1 MANVIRLNGVKRI
14 EVNDEGEYILL
25 PVGDDQFLRNFY
37 ALVDEAQKKAAEI
50 QTDSNDI
57 LGSMDVIVAFDKY
70 MMERVDGLFGAETCH
85 KVFGNILPGVEMYLE
100 FFTLLTPYLEE
111 YKKDRAEAIS
121 KYSAGRRGSSV

>member
-85 KVFGNILPGVEMYLE
+85 KVFGNILPGVEMFLE

-111 YKKDRAEAIS
+111 YKKTVR
-121 KYSAGRRGSSV
+121 KQ

>member
-50 QTDSNDI
+50 QTLVCLVTSVLKTPCTLIRIPDI
-57 LGSMDVIVAFDKY
+57 SEMIIPH
-70 MMERVDGLFGAETCH
+70 MEKPPFVLVSFPVSIT
-85 KVFGNILPGVEMYLE
+85 FIQQ
-100 FFTLLTPYLEE
+100 
-111 YKKDRAEAIS
+111 
-121 KYSAGRRGSSV
+121 